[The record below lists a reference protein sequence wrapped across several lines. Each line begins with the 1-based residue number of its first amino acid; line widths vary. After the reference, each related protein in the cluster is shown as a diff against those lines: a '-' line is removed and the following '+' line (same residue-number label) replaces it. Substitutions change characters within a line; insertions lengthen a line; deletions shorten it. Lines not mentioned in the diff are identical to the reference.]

1 MAQKVLKN
9 HNLYTD
15 FAPIVPGEADWTDF
29 HGFFRKI
36 CIGQITGE
44 KNRFWRM
51 GCQWRFGGINPCLSS
66 WKSVETDSAT
76 SPKGFHVLSRR
87 LQPRQ
92 TMKVFHHL
100 PDHYRFFRKI
110 RENPFSPCNLCTEG
124 FDSS

>member
-1 MAQKVLKN
+1 
-9 HNLYTD
+9 
-15 FAPIVPGEADWTDF
+15 
-29 HGFFRKI
+29 
-36 CIGQITGE
+36 
-44 KNRFWRM
+44 M

-100 PDHYRFFRKI
+100 PDHYTFSAETSKNLSVLCALCG
-110 RENPFSPCNLCTEG
+110 ENVFLQWSH
-124 FDSS
+124 